1 MNIFQMGGETTNM
14 IRCGFYFL
22 DLKFD
27 RNKWIPILYLPQG
40 NAPQEFPS
48 FLTFS
53 PETCGKD
60 TRLVHLISSLELFFY
75 PTGNDHT
82 SPLKVAGTCSFRSS
96 RIWICSQEGSH
107 LSIVS
112 WLGTGISTTTQN
124 LPPSKTRGYSW
135 KITQFLIGDTS
146 RKVRM
151 ASWKITIFIGD
162 RYLRCLINCESS
174 FGWIGMADVCSTC
187 RCNLSSECFATNLW
201 LLRDGSLF
209 HRSLWMMDVVRRIR
223 HIPFWFQGLHLLKSH
238 IRSGVIQLWG
248 SCQVHQL
255 QPYGL
260 HHRMVGLESWWSL
273 IGMIILLTSTGWWNK
288 RRKMALMKQIGK
300 GSHVFIFS

>member
-1 MNIFQMGGETTNM
+1 MTRGGWKHFVWFFAPFENRSNLMNIFQMGGETTNM

-96 RIWICSQEGSH
+96 RIWICSQEVVIYPLFLDWAQES
-107 LSIVS
+107 LPLPKIFPPAKLV
-112 WLGTGISTTTQN
+112 GTAGKSPN
-124 LPPSKTRGYSW
+124 
-135 KITQFLIGDTS
+135 
-146 RKVRM
+146 
-151 ASWKITIFIGD
+151 
-162 RYLRCLINCESS
+162 
-174 FGWIGMADVCSTC
+174 
-187 RCNLSSECFATNLW
+187 
-201 LLRDGSLF
+201 
-209 HRSLWMMDVVRRIR
+209 
-223 HIPFWFQGLHLLKSH
+223 FW
-238 IRSGVIQLWG
+238 
-248 SCQVHQL
+248 
-255 QPYGL
+255 
-260 HHRMVGLESWWSL
+260 
-273 IGMIILLTSTGWWNK
+273 
-288 RRKMALMKQIGK
+288 
-300 GSHVFIFS
+300 